1 MILQE
6 RIKYRRESSGHH
18 KIKTTSSSEKSSQ
31 KPVEKPIFPQVPS
44 VGSEFGDGKD
54 DQSHQNNVRYIQQ
67 KCSSKKCSRGK
78 GNDETI
84 NTLMK
89 RPFQKR
95 RYDVTSGKSNHTAL
109 EVAVIY
115 PPLKTA
121 NGVSVCWLLYDL
133 LLNYGLYSYFTRT
146 RPNKGGQ
153 S

>member
-67 KCSSKKCSRGK
+67 KCSRDK

-89 RPFQKR
+89 RTFQKR
-95 RYDVTSGKSNHTAL
+95 RYDMTSGKSNHTAL
-109 EVAVIY
+109 EVAEIY

-121 NGVSVCWLLYDL
+121 IGVSVCWLLYDL
-133 LLNYGLYSYFTRT
+133 LLNYGLYSYYK
-146 RPNKGGQ
+146 N
-153 S
+153 